1 MGQMKR
7 DISGQRKT
15 AKVMMI
21 DKNETGLLGIIELKS
36 QVGGKGR
43 RCIVLEMNWF

>member
-1 MGQMKR
+1 M
-7 DISGQRKT
+7 KT

-21 DKNETGLLGIIELKS
+21 DKNKTGLWSIIELKS

-43 RCIVLEMNWF
+43 RCIE